1 MSDLI
6 SAIAQYIQ
14 DIVNFLTGLP
24 LHIFSLLL
32 SGLSALINGIPA
44 PAFFSNAAGWIGS
57 IPTLAAYLLAALQ
70 ISSLVTI
77 LVSAYVLRFLIR
89 RIPFIG

>member
-6 SAIAQYIQ
+6 SAIGQWVQ
-14 DIVNFLTGLP
+14 DFFNFLLGLP

-32 SGLSALINGIPA
+32 SGLSYVLNAIPA
-44 PAFFSNAAGWIGS
+44 PSFFTEASGWVGS
-57 IPTLAAYLLAALQ
+57 IPTLAAYLLSALQ
-70 ISSLVTI
+70 IGSLVTI
-77 LVSAYVLRFLIR
+77 LVSAYTLRWVIR